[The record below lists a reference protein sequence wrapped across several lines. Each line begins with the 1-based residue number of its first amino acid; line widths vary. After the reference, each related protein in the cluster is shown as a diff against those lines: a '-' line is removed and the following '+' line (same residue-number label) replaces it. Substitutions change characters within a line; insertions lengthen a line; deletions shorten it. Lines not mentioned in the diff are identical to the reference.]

1 MKKIDDILNS
11 LQQQRPVISDP
22 DELTNRII
30 DSLPDLDC
38 PKAKPAKRVRIYIAT
53 VVAIAA
59 CIMLLVMLTTNMD
72 TRENEKPIAL
82 NDLVRRERTPSPTAA
97 DSKSDGSG
105 LNTDSKADTAAFC
118 RNLSAKEAKHKANRT
133 DIKLVVRHHQT
144 VRSENATP
152 HSDQK
157 SENATPHSDRR
168 SENAASTADSLD
180 YYINKIERE
189 LALAEDSLYI
199 ERIHKLMHADERLQR
214 IVNNYILNELHKD
227 VQSHEA
233 AIMNPVIN
241 NDDEE

>member
-72 TRENEKPIAL
+72 TRENEKPIAQ
-82 NDLVRRERTPSPTAA
+82 NDLVRRERTPSPTGA

-105 LNTDSKADTAAFC
+105 LNTDSKADTADFSGE
-118 RNLSAKEAKHKANRT
+118 LSAKEAKYKANRT

-144 VRSENATP
+144 VRLE
-152 HSDQK
+152 D
-157 SENATPHSDRR
+157 
-168 SENAASTADSLD
+168 AAATADSLD

-189 LALAEDSLYI
+189 LTLVEDSLYI

>member
-11 LQQQRPVISDP
+11 LQQQRPVTSDP

-72 TRENEKPIAL
+72 TRENEKPIAQ

-97 DSKSDGSG
+97 DSKSDWSG

-144 VRSENATP
+144 V
-152 HSDQK
+152 K
-157 SENATPHSDRR
+157 SED
-168 SENAASTADSLD
+168 AASTADSLD

-189 LALAEDSLYI
+189 LALVEDSLYI

-227 VQSHEA
+227 VHSNEA

>member
-11 LQQQRPVISDP
+11 LQQQKPVISDP

-72 TRENEKPIAL
+72 TRENEKPIAQ
-82 NDLVRRERTPSPTAA
+82 NDLVRRERTPSPTGA

-105 LNTDSKADTAAFC
+105 LNTDSKADTADFSGE
-118 RNLSAKEAKHKANRT
+118 LSAKEAKYKANRT
-133 DIKLVVRHHQT
+133 DIKLVARHHQT
-144 VRSENATP
+144 VRLE
-152 HSDQK
+152 D
-157 SENATPHSDRR
+157 
-168 SENAASTADSLD
+168 AAATADSLD

-189 LALAEDSLYI
+189 LALVEDSLYI

-227 VQSHEA
+227 VLSHEA

>member
-72 TRENEKPIAL
+72 TRENEKPIAQ
-82 NDLVRRERTPSPTAA
+82 NDLVRRERTPSPSAA

-105 LNTDSKADTAAFC
+105 LNTDSKAVTAAFS
-118 RNLSAKEAKHKANRT
+118 RELPAKEEKQKANRT

-144 VRSENATP
+144 VRLE
-152 HSDQK
+152 D
-157 SENATPHSDRR
+157 
-168 SENAASTADSLD
+168 AASTADSLD

-189 LALAEDSLYI
+189 LALVEDSLYI

-233 AIMNPVIN
+233 AIMNPVKN

>member
-72 TRENEKPIAL
+72 TRENEKPIAQ
-82 NDLVRRERTPSPTAA
+82 NDLVRRERTPSPTGA
-97 DSKSDGSG
+97 DSKSDGSE
-105 LNTDSKADTAAFC
+105 LNTDSKADTADFSGE
-118 RNLSAKEAKHKANRT
+118 LPTKEAKHKANRT

-144 VRSENATP
+144 VRSE
-152 HSDQK
+152 D
-157 SENATPHSDRR
+157 
-168 SENAASTADSLD
+168 AASTADSLD

-189 LALAEDSLYI
+189 LALVEDSLYI

-227 VQSHEA
+227 VHSNEA
-233 AIMNPVIN
+233 AIMNPVKN

>member
-72 TRENEKPIAL
+72 TRENEKPIAQ
-82 NDLVRRERTPSPTAA
+82 NDLVRRERTPSPTGA

-105 LNTDSKADTAAFC
+105 LNTDSKADTADFSGE
-118 RNLSAKEAKHKANRT
+118 LSAKEAKYKANRT
-133 DIKLVVRHHQT
+133 DIKLVVRDHQA
-144 VRSENATP
+144 VRLEDS
-152 HSDQK
+152 
-157 SENATPHSDRR
+157 
-168 SENAASTADSLD
+168 ASTADSLD

-189 LALAEDSLYI
+189 LALVEDSLYI
-199 ERIHKLMHADERLQR
+199 ERIHKVMHADNRLQR
-214 IVNNYILNELHKD
+214 IVNNYILNELQKD

>member
-38 PKAKPAKRVRIYIAT
+38 PKAKPAKRIRIYIAT

-72 TRENEKPIAL
+72 TRENEKPIAQ
-82 NDLVRRERTPSPTAA
+82 NDLVRRERTPSPTGA
-97 DSKSDGSG
+97 DFKSDGSG
-105 LNTDSKADTAAFC
+105 LNTDSKADTADFSGE
-118 RNLSAKEAKHKANRT
+118 LSAKEAKYKANRT

-144 VRSENATP
+144 VRLE
-152 HSDQK
+152 D
-157 SENATPHSDRR
+157 
-168 SENAASTADSLD
+168 AAATADSLD

-189 LALAEDSLYI
+189 LALVADSLYI
-199 ERIHKLMHADERLQR
+199 ERIHKVMHADERLQR

-227 VQSHEA
+227 VQSNEA

>member
-72 TRENEKPIAL
+72 TRENEKPIAQ

-105 LNTDSKADTAAFC
+105 LNTDSKADTADFS
-118 RNLSAKEAKHKANRT
+118 RELPAKEEKHKANRT
-133 DIKLVVRHHQT
+133 DIKLVVRDHQA
-144 VRSENATP
+144 VRLEDS
-152 HSDQK
+152 
-157 SENATPHSDRR
+157 
-168 SENAASTADSLD
+168 ASTADSLD

-189 LALAEDSLYI
+189 LALVEDSLYI

-227 VQSHEA
+227 VHSNEA

>member
-72 TRENEKPIAL
+72 TRENEKPIAQ

-105 LNTDSKADTAAFC
+105 LDVDSKAVTAAFS
-118 RNLSAKEAKHKANRT
+118 RELPAKEEKQKANRT
-133 DIKLVVRHHQT
+133 DIKLVVRNHQA
-144 VRSENATP
+144 VRLEDS
-152 HSDQK
+152 
-157 SENATPHSDRR
+157 
-168 SENAASTADSLD
+168 ASTADSLD

-189 LALAEDSLYI
+189 LALIEDSLYI
-199 ERIHKLMHADERLQR
+199 ERIHQVMHADERLQR

-227 VQSHEA
+227 VHSNEA

>member
-30 DSLPDLDC
+30 DSLPELDC
-38 PKAKPAKRVRIYIAT
+38 PKARPAKRVRIYIAT

-72 TRENEKPIAL
+72 TRENEKPIAQ

-105 LNTDSKADTAAFC
+105 LDVDSKAVTAAFS
-118 RNLSAKEAKHKANRT
+118 RELSAKEEKQKANKT
-133 DIKLVVRHHQT
+133 DIKLVVRDHQA
-144 VRSENATP
+144 VRLEDS
-152 HSDQK
+152 
-157 SENATPHSDRR
+157 
-168 SENAASTADSLD
+168 ASTADSLD

-189 LALAEDSLYI
+189 LALIEDSLYI
-199 ERIHKLMHADERLQR
+199 ERIHKVMHADERLQR

-227 VQSHEA
+227 VHSNEA

>member
-72 TRENEKPIAL
+72 TRENEKPIAQ

-105 LNTDSKADTAAFC
+105 LDVDSKAVTAAFS
-118 RNLSAKEAKHKANRT
+118 RELPAKEEKQKANRT
-133 DIKLVVRHHQT
+133 DIKLVVRDHQA
-144 VRSENATP
+144 VRLEDS
-152 HSDQK
+152 
-157 SENATPHSDRR
+157 
-168 SENAASTADSLD
+168 ASTADSLD

-189 LALAEDSLYI
+189 LALVEDSLYI

-233 AIMNPVIN
+233 AIMNPVKN

>member
-72 TRENEKPIAL
+72 TRENEKPIAQ

-105 LNTDSKADTAAFC
+105 LNVDSKAVTAAFS
-118 RNLSAKEAKHKANRT
+118 RELPAKEEKQKANRT
-133 DIKLVVRHHQT
+133 DIKLVVRDHQA
-144 VRSENATP
+144 VRLEDS
-152 HSDQK
+152 
-157 SENATPHSDRR
+157 
-168 SENAASTADSLD
+168 ASTADSLD

-189 LALAEDSLYI
+189 LALIEDSLYI
-199 ERIHKLMHADERLQR
+199 ERIHQVMHADERLQR

-227 VQSHEA
+227 VHSNEA

>member
-38 PKAKPAKRVRIYIAT
+38 PKAKPAKQVRIYIAT

-59 CIMLLVMLTTNMD
+59 SIMLLIMLTTNMD
-72 TRENEKPIAL
+72 TRENEKSMAQ
-82 NDLVRRERTPSPTAA
+82 NDLARRERTPSLTGVN
-97 DSKSDGSG
+97 SKSDGSG
-105 LNTDSKADTAAFC
+105 LNTDSKAYTADFS
-118 RNLSAKEAKHKANRT
+118 RELPAKEEKHKANRT

-144 VRSENATP
+144 VRLE
-152 HSDQK
+152 D
-157 SENATPHSDRR
+157 
-168 SENAASTADSLD
+168 AASTTDSLD

-189 LALAEDSLYI
+189 LALVEDSLYI
-199 ERIHKLMHADERLQR
+199 ERIHKVMHADERLQR

-233 AIMNPVIN
+233 AIINPVIN
-241 NDDEE
+241 NDYEE

>member
-11 LQQQRPVISDP
+11 LQQQKPVISDP

-72 TRENEKPIAL
+72 TRENEKPIAQ

-105 LNTDSKADTAAFC
+105 LDVDSKAVTAAFS
-118 RNLSAKEAKHKANRT
+118 RELPAKEEKQKANRT
-133 DIKLVVRHHQT
+133 DIKLVVRDHQA
-144 VRSENATP
+144 VRLEDS
-152 HSDQK
+152 
-157 SENATPHSDRR
+157 
-168 SENAASTADSLD
+168 ASTADSLD

-189 LALAEDSLYI
+189 LALVEDSLYI
-199 ERIHKLMHADERLQR
+199 ERIHQVMHADERLQR

-227 VQSHEA
+227 VHSNEA

>member
-53 VVAIAA
+53 VIAIAA

-72 TRENEKPIAL
+72 TRENEKPIAQ
-82 NDLVRRERTPSPTAA
+82 NDLVRRERTPSPSGA

-105 LNTDSKADTAAFC
+105 LNTDSKADTADFS
-118 RNLSAKEAKHKANRT
+118 RELPAKEEKHKANRT

-144 VRSENATP
+144 VRLE
-152 HSDQK
+152 D
-157 SENATPHSDRR
+157 
-168 SENAASTADSLD
+168 AAATADSLD

-189 LALAEDSLYI
+189 LALVEDSLYI
-199 ERIHKLMHADERLQR
+199 ERIHKVMHADERLQR

-227 VQSHEA
+227 VHSNEA

>member
-38 PKAKPAKRVRIYIAT
+38 PKARPAKRVRIYIAT

-72 TRENEKPIAL
+72 TRENEKPIAQ
-82 NDLVRRERTPSPTAA
+82 NDLVRRQRTPSPTAA

-105 LNTDSKADTAAFC
+105 LDVDSKAVTAAFS
-118 RNLSAKEAKHKANRT
+118 RELPAKEEKQKANRT
-133 DIKLVVRHHQT
+133 DIKLVVRNHQA
-144 VRSENATP
+144 VRLEDS
-152 HSDQK
+152 
-157 SENATPHSDRR
+157 
-168 SENAASTADSLD
+168 ASTADSLD

-189 LALAEDSLYI
+189 LALIEDSLYI
-199 ERIHKLMHADERLQR
+199 ERIHQVMHADERLQR

-227 VQSHEA
+227 VHSNEA

>member
-59 CIMLLVMLTTNMD
+59 SIMLLIMLTTNMD
-72 TRENEKPIAL
+72 TRENEKSMAQ
-82 NDLVRRERTPSPTAA
+82 NDLARRERTPSLTGVN
-97 DSKSDGSG
+97 SKSDGSG
-105 LNTDSKADTAAFC
+105 LNADSKADTADFS
-118 RNLSAKEAKHKANRT
+118 RELPAKEEKHKANRT

-144 VRSENATP
+144 VRLE
-152 HSDQK
+152 D
-157 SENATPHSDRR
+157 
-168 SENAASTADSLD
+168 AASTTDSLD

-189 LALAEDSLYI
+189 LALVEDSLYI
-199 ERIHKLMHADERLQR
+199 ERIHKVMHADERLQR

-233 AIMNPVIN
+233 AIINPVIN

>member
-72 TRENEKPIAL
+72 TRENEKPIAQ
-82 NDLVRRERTPSPTAA
+82 NDLVRRERTPSPTGA

-105 LNTDSKADTAAFC
+105 LNTDSKADTADFSGE
-118 RNLSAKEAKHKANRT
+118 LSAKEAKYKANRT

-144 VRSENATP
+144 VRFEN
-152 HSDQK
+152 S
-157 SENATPHSDRR
+157 
-168 SENAASTADSLD
+168 ASTADSLD

-189 LALAEDSLYI
+189 LALVEDSLYI

>member
-72 TRENEKPIAL
+72 TRENEKPIAQ

-105 LNTDSKADTAAFC
+105 LDVDSKAVTAAFS
-118 RNLSAKEAKHKANRT
+118 RELSAKEEKQKANRT
-133 DIKLVVRHHQT
+133 DIKLVVRDHQA
-144 VRSENATP
+144 VRLEDS
-152 HSDQK
+152 
-157 SENATPHSDRR
+157 
-168 SENAASTADSLD
+168 ASTTDSLD

-189 LALAEDSLYI
+189 LALIEDSLYI
-199 ERIHKLMHADERLQR
+199 ERIHQVMHADERLQR

-227 VQSHEA
+227 VHSNEA

>member
-72 TRENEKPIAL
+72 TRENEKPIAQ

-105 LNTDSKADTAAFC
+105 LDVDSKAVTAAFS
-118 RNLSAKEAKHKANRT
+118 RELSAKEEKQKANRT
-133 DIKLVVRHHQT
+133 DIKLVVRDHQA
-144 VRSENATP
+144 VRLEDS
-152 HSDQK
+152 
-157 SENATPHSDRR
+157 
-168 SENAASTADSLD
+168 ASTGDSLD

-189 LALAEDSLYI
+189 LALVADSLYI
-199 ERIHKLMHADERLQR
+199 ERIHKVMHADERLQR

-227 VQSHEA
+227 VHSNEA

>member
-11 LQQQRPVISDP
+11 LQQQKPVISDP

-72 TRENEKPIAL
+72 TRENEKPIAQ
-82 NDLVRRERTPSPTAA
+82 NDLVRRERTPSPTGA

-105 LNTDSKADTAAFC
+105 LNTDSKADTADFS
-118 RNLSAKEAKHKANRT
+118 RELPAKEEKHKANRT

-144 VRSENATP
+144 VRLE
-152 HSDQK
+152 D
-157 SENATPHSDRR
+157 
-168 SENAASTADSLD
+168 AAATADSLD

-189 LALAEDSLYI
+189 LALVEDSLYI

>member
-11 LQQQRPVISDP
+11 LQQQKPVISDP

-72 TRENEKPIAL
+72 TRENEKPIAQ
-82 NDLVRRERTPSPTAA
+82 NDLVRRERTPSPTGA

-105 LNTDSKADTAAFC
+105 LNTDSKADTADFSGE
-118 RNLSAKEAKHKANRT
+118 LSAKEAKYKANRT

-144 VRSENATP
+144 VRLE
-152 HSDQK
+152 D
-157 SENATPHSDRR
+157 
-168 SENAASTADSLD
+168 AAATADSLD

-189 LALAEDSLYI
+189 LALVEDSLYI
-199 ERIHKLMHADERLQR
+199 ERIHQVMHADERLQR

>member
-38 PKAKPAKRVRIYIAT
+38 PKAKPAKQVRIYIAT

-72 TRENEKPIAL
+72 TRENEKPIAQ

-105 LNTDSKADTAAFC
+105 LNTDSKADTADFSGE
-118 RNLSAKEAKHKANRT
+118 LSAKEAKYKANRT

-144 VRSENATP
+144 VRLE
-152 HSDQK
+152 D
-157 SENATPHSDRR
+157 
-168 SENAASTADSLD
+168 AAATADSLD

-189 LALAEDSLYI
+189 LTLVEDSLYI
-199 ERIHKLMHADERLQR
+199 ERIHKVMHADERLQR

>member
-11 LQQQRPVISDP
+11 LQQQKPVISDP

-38 PKAKPAKRVRIYIAT
+38 QDAKPAKRVRIYVAT

-72 TRENEKPIAL
+72 TRENEKPIAQ
-82 NDLVRRERTPSPTAA
+82 NDLVRRQRTPSPTAA

-105 LNTDSKADTAAFC
+105 LDVDSKAVTGAFS
-118 RNLSAKEAKHKANRT
+118 RELPAKEEKQKANRT
-133 DIKLVVRHHQT
+133 DIKLVVRDHQA
-144 VRSENATP
+144 VRLEDS
-152 HSDQK
+152 
-157 SENATPHSDRR
+157 
-168 SENAASTADSLD
+168 ASTADSLD

-189 LALAEDSLYI
+189 LALIEDSLYI
-199 ERIHKLMHADERLQR
+199 ERIHQVMHADERLQR

-233 AIMNPVIN
+233 AIINPVKN

>member
-11 LQQQRPVISDP
+11 LQQQKPVISDP

-38 PKAKPAKRVRIYIAT
+38 PKAKPAKRIRIYVAT
-53 VVAIAA
+53 ISAIAA
-59 CIMLLVMLTTNMD
+59 SIMLLIMLTTNMD
-72 TRENEKPIAL
+72 TRENEKSMAQ
-82 NDLVRRERTPSPTAA
+82 NDLVRRERTPSPSGA

-105 LNTDSKADTAAFC
+105 LNTDSKADTADFSGE
-118 RNLSAKEAKHKANRT
+118 LSAKEAKYKANRT

-144 VRSENATP
+144 VRLE
-152 HSDQK
+152 D
-157 SENATPHSDRR
+157 
-168 SENAASTADSLD
+168 AAATADSLD

-189 LALAEDSLYI
+189 LALVADSLYI
-199 ERIHKLMHADERLQR
+199 ERIHKVMHADERLQR

-227 VQSHEA
+227 VQSNEA

>member
-11 LQQQRPVISDP
+11 LQQQKPVISDP

-72 TRENEKPIAL
+72 TRENEKPIAQ
-82 NDLVRRERTPSPTAA
+82 NDLVRRERTPSPTGA

-105 LNTDSKADTAAFC
+105 LDVDSKAVTAAFS
-118 RNLSAKEAKHKANRT
+118 RELPAKEEKQKANRT
-133 DIKLVVRHHQT
+133 DIKLVVRDHQA
-144 VRSENATP
+144 VRLEDS
-152 HSDQK
+152 
-157 SENATPHSDRR
+157 
-168 SENAASTADSLD
+168 ASTADSLD

-189 LALAEDSLYI
+189 LALIEDSLYI
-199 ERIHKLMHADERLQR
+199 ERIHQVMHADERLQR

>member
-72 TRENEKPIAL
+72 TRENEKPIAQ
-82 NDLVRRERTPSPTAA
+82 NDLVRRQRTPSPTAA

-105 LNTDSKADTAAFC
+105 LDVDIKAVTAAFS
-118 RNLSAKEAKHKANRT
+118 RELSAKEEKQKANRT
-133 DIKLVVRHHQT
+133 DIKLVVRDHQA
-144 VRSENATP
+144 VRLEDS
-152 HSDQK
+152 
-157 SENATPHSDRR
+157 
-168 SENAASTADSLD
+168 ASTADSLD

-189 LALAEDSLYI
+189 LALVEDSLYI
-199 ERIHKLMHADERLQR
+199 ERIHQVMHADERLQR

-233 AIMNPVIN
+233 AIMNPVKN

>member
-30 DSLPDLDC
+30 DSLPELDC
-38 PKAKPAKRVRIYIAT
+38 PKARPAKRVRIYIAT

-72 TRENEKPIAL
+72 TRENEKPIAQ
-82 NDLVRRERTPSPTAA
+82 NDLVRRERTPSPTGA
-97 DSKSDGSG
+97 DFKSDGSG
-105 LNTDSKADTAAFC
+105 LNTDSKADTADFS
-118 RNLSAKEAKHKANRT
+118 RELPAKEEKHKANRT

-144 VRSENATP
+144 V
-152 HSDQK
+152 K
-157 SENATPHSDRR
+157 SED
-168 SENAASTADSLD
+168 AASTADSLD

-189 LALAEDSLYI
+189 LALVEDSLYI

-227 VQSHEA
+227 VHSNEA

>member
-72 TRENEKPIAL
+72 TRENEKPIAQ
-82 NDLVRRERTPSPTAA
+82 NDLVRRERTPSPSGA

-105 LNTDSKADTAAFC
+105 LNTDSKADTADFS
-118 RNLSAKEAKHKANRT
+118 RELPAKEEKHKANRT
-133 DIKLVVRHHQT
+133 DIKLVVRDHQA
-144 VRSENATP
+144 VRLEDS
-152 HSDQK
+152 
-157 SENATPHSDRR
+157 
-168 SENAASTADSLD
+168 ASTADSLD

-189 LALAEDSLYI
+189 LALVEDSLYI

-227 VQSHEA
+227 VHSNEA
-233 AIMNPVIN
+233 AIMNPIIN

>member
-72 TRENEKPIAL
+72 TRENEKPIAQ

-105 LNTDSKADTAAFC
+105 LNTDSKADTADFSGE
-118 RNLSAKEAKHKANRT
+118 LSAKEAKYKANRI

-144 VRSENATP
+144 VRLE
-152 HSDQK
+152 D
-157 SENATPHSDRR
+157 
-168 SENAASTADSLD
+168 AAATADSLD

-189 LALAEDSLYI
+189 LALVEDSLYI
-199 ERIHKLMHADERLQR
+199 ERIHKVMHADERLQR

>member
-72 TRENEKPIAL
+72 TRENEKPIAQ
-82 NDLVRRERTPSPTAA
+82 NDLVRRERTPSPTGA

-105 LNTDSKADTAAFC
+105 LDVDSKAVTAAFS
-118 RNLSAKEAKHKANRT
+118 RELPAKEEKQKANRT
-133 DIKLVVRHHQT
+133 DIKLVVRDHQA
-144 VRSENATP
+144 VRLEDS
-152 HSDQK
+152 
-157 SENATPHSDRR
+157 
-168 SENAASTADSLD
+168 ASTADSLD

-189 LALAEDSLYI
+189 LALVEDSLYI
-199 ERIHKLMHADERLQR
+199 ERIHQVMHADERLQR

>member
-72 TRENEKPIAL
+72 TRENEKPIAQ

-105 LNTDSKADTAAFC
+105 LDVDSKAVTAAFS
-118 RNLSAKEAKHKANRT
+118 RELPAKEEKQKANRT
-133 DIKLVVRHHQT
+133 DIKLVVRNHQA
-144 VRSENATP
+144 VRLEDS
-152 HSDQK
+152 
-157 SENATPHSDRR
+157 
-168 SENAASTADSLD
+168 ASTADSLD

-189 LALAEDSLYI
+189 LALVEDSLYI
-199 ERIHKLMHADERLQR
+199 ERIHQVMHADERLQR

-227 VQSHEA
+227 VHSNEA

>member
-1 MKKIDDILNS
+1 MKKIDDILNC
-11 LQQQRPVISDP
+11 LQQQKPVISDP

-38 PKAKPAKRVRIYIAT
+38 PKAKPANRVRIYIAT

-72 TRENEKPIAL
+72 TRENEKPIAQ
-82 NDLVRRERTPSPTAA
+82 NDLVRQERTPSPTGA

-105 LNTDSKADTAAFC
+105 LDGDSKAVTAAFS
-118 RNLSAKEAKHKANRT
+118 RELSAKEAKYKANRT

-144 VRSENATP
+144 VRLE
-152 HSDQK
+152 D
-157 SENATPHSDRR
+157 
-168 SENAASTADSLD
+168 AAATADSLD

-189 LALAEDSLYI
+189 LALVEDSLYI

-233 AIMNPVIN
+233 AIINPVKN

>member
-11 LQQQRPVISDP
+11 LQQQKPVISDP

-38 PKAKPAKRVRIYIAT
+38 QDAKPAKRVRIYIAT

-72 TRENEKPIAL
+72 TRENEKPIAQ
-82 NDLVRRERTPSPTAA
+82 NDLVRRQRTPSPTAA

-105 LNTDSKADTAAFC
+105 LDVDSKAVTAAFS
-118 RNLSAKEAKHKANRT
+118 RELPAKEEKQKANRT
-133 DIKLVVRHHQT
+133 DIKLVVRDHQA
-144 VRSENATP
+144 VRFEN
-152 HSDQK
+152 S
-157 SENATPHSDRR
+157 
-168 SENAASTADSLD
+168 ASTADSLD

-189 LALAEDSLYI
+189 LALIEDSLYI
-199 ERIHKLMHADERLQR
+199 ERIHQVMHADERLQR

>member
-72 TRENEKPIAL
+72 TRENEKPIAQ
-82 NDLVRRERTPSPTAA
+82 NDLVRRERTPSPTGA

-105 LNTDSKADTAAFC
+105 LNTDSKADTADFSGE
-118 RNLSAKEAKHKANRT
+118 LSAKEAKYKANRT
-133 DIKLVVRHHQT
+133 DIKLVVRDHQA
-144 VRSENATP
+144 VRL
-152 HSDQK
+152 
-157 SENATPHSDRR
+157 
-168 SENAASTADSLD
+168 ENAAATADSLD

-189 LALAEDSLYI
+189 LALVEDSLYI
-199 ERIHKLMHADERLQR
+199 ERIHKVMHADERLQR
-214 IVNNYILNELHKD
+214 IVNNYILNELQKD

>member
-72 TRENEKPIAL
+72 TRENEKPIAQ
-82 NDLVRRERTPSPTAA
+82 NDLVRRQRTPSPTAA

-105 LNTDSKADTAAFC
+105 LDVDSKAVTAAFS
-118 RNLSAKEAKHKANRT
+118 RELPAKEEKQKANKT
-133 DIKLVVRHHQT
+133 DIKLVVRDHQA
-144 VRSENATP
+144 VRLEDS
-152 HSDQK
+152 
-157 SENATPHSDRR
+157 
-168 SENAASTADSLD
+168 ASTADSLD

-189 LALAEDSLYI
+189 LALVEDSLYI
-199 ERIHKLMHADERLQR
+199 ERIHQVMHADERLQR

-233 AIMNPVIN
+233 AIINPVKN

>member
-72 TRENEKPIAL
+72 TRENEKPIAQ
-82 NDLVRRERTPSPTAA
+82 NDLVRRERTPSPTGA

-105 LNTDSKADTAAFC
+105 LDVDSKAVTAAFS
-118 RNLSAKEAKHKANRT
+118 RELPAKEEKQKANRT
-133 DIKLVVRHHQT
+133 DIKLVVRDHQA
-144 VRSENATP
+144 VRLEDS
-152 HSDQK
+152 
-157 SENATPHSDRR
+157 
-168 SENAASTADSLD
+168 ASTADSLD

-189 LALAEDSLYI
+189 LALIEDSLYI
-199 ERIHKLMHADERLQR
+199 ERIHKVMHADERLQR

-227 VQSHEA
+227 VHSNEA